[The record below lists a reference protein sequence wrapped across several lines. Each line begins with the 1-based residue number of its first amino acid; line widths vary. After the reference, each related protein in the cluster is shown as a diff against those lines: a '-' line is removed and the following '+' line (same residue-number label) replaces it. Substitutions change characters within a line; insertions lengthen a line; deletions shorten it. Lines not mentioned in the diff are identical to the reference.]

1 VIAALGVVVAVTDIF
16 SLVLVRLLLSPSPP
30 LLTVVTT
37 TSVLLYSYLLFLQL
51 LWLLSLVLTAM

>member
-1 VIAALGVVVAVTDIF
+1 VIAALGVVVAVTDLF

>member
-1 VIAALGVVVAVTDIF
+1 VIAALGVVVAVTDLV